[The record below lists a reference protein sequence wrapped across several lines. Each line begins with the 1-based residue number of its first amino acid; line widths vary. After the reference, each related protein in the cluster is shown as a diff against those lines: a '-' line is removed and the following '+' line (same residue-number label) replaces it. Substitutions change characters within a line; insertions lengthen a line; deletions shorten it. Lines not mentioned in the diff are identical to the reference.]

1 MIKIE
6 YETDFFFMDL
16 GKEFDIDYSNK
27 RNDVGN
33 YDKRESNDA
42 GIFTKHDK
50 ILYGEQK
57 LLYTI

>member
-1 MIKIE
+1 M
-6 YETDFFFMDL
+6 DF

-33 YDKRESNDA
+33 YGKSENSNDA

-50 ILYGEQK
+50 ILYVEQK